1 MSRLAA
7 EGAQGSG
14 EKELWK
20 HPPTTAR
27 LMAVRI
33 LNLYLDTS
41 VIGGYFDEEFKEA
54 TRNLWSERDLGFYR
68 FVTSPPV
75 YQEIAGAPENVRDL
89 LFSTFTQDEVLP
101 ITLEVRESALAY
113 LEQEVVP
120 VRYAD
125 DALHVAIATVH
136 QIKLIVSWNFKHMV
150 NYHRESGFNGVNL
163 LQGYPSI
170 RILSPLELLHDD
182 EN

>member
-1 MSRLAA
+1 MR
-7 EGAQGSG
+7 
-14 EKELWK
+14 
-20 HPPTTAR
+20 T
-27 LMAVRI
+27 VRT
-33 LNLYLDTS
+33 LDLYLDTS

-54 TRNLWSERDLGFYR
+54 TQNLWHERDLGFYR
-68 FVTSPPV
+68 FVTSPLV
-75 YQEIAGAPENVRDL
+75 DQEISGAPENVRDL
-89 LFSTFTQDEVLP
+89 LSSTFTQNEILP
-101 ITLEVRESALAY
+101 ITLEVRELALAY
-113 LEQEVVP
+113 MQQEVVP

-150 NYHRESGFNGVNL
+150 NYQRESGFNSVNL

-170 RILSPLELLHDD
+170 RILSPLELIHED

>member
-1 MSRLAA
+1 MALSPCAA
-7 EGAQGSG
+7 NM
-14 EKELWK
+14 K
-20 HPPTTAR
+20 T
-27 LMAVRI
+27 VRT
-33 LNLYLDTS
+33 LDLYLDTS

-54 TRNLWSERDLGFYR
+54 TQNLWRDRDLEFYR
-68 FVTSPPV
+68 FVTSPLV
-75 YQEIAGAPENVRDL
+75 DQEIAGAPEHVRNL
-89 LFSTFTQDEVLP
+89 LSSTFTQNEILP
-101 ITLEVRESALAY
+101 ITLEVRELALAY
-113 LEQEVVP
+113 MKQEVVS

-150 NYHRESGFNGVNL
+150 NYQRESGFNSVNL

-170 RILSPLELLHDD
+170 RILSPLELIHED